1 MKHKGIAFLVT
12 VVMLV
17 TMVPM
22 MAFADVEDFNLISP
36 EDPVYLRTNMGDN
49 ESVPVEFEFDA
60 DSNSNVYARVSLMK
74 GETEISY
81 RLRTLHLDDES
92 WEGTINLP
100 VKKGTIEGVYDI
112 EIELTQ
118 DEELFAESEEGEGM
132 IIIDNTAPTS
142 SIETPLN
149 MKEFATNSSITISGE
164 AIDANIAGTETDGSG
179 VAGVAVLI
187 TGPGGYSRTPDVDG
201 DNDWDVE
208 WDTPNTPGAY
218 VISARATDEA
228 GNVQTKATTI
238 TVYVGMDAPET
249 YSIEMEATPNEGG
262 TCAAITEGPYVLG
275 APVSI
280 SASAFSEYV
289 FTGWSATAGA
299 GTFANAKKLATIFT
313 MTDDD
318 VEEVIITAHFS
329 LIDTDDGEDQDTQA
343 YKAAPA
349 IAAEILK
356 ANGISPNAKK
366 TKGEKGENYI
376 SEVAK
381 MMGKGSSF
389 NGVDKSNYDE
399 YYAEVKEYL
408 EYLTGEEL

>member
-1 MKHKGIAFLVT
+1 MKNKGIAFLVT
-12 VVMLV
+12 AVMLV

-22 MAFADVEDFNLISP
+22 MAFADVEAFNLISP

-60 DSNSNVYARVSLMK
+60 DSNSNVYAKVSLMK

-81 RLRTLHLDDES
+81 RLQTLHLLDDES
-92 WEGTINLP
+92 WKGTINLP

-112 EIELTQ
+112 EIALTQ
-118 DEELFAESEEGEGM
+118 DEDEELFPESEEGQGM

-149 MKEFATNSSITISGE
+149 IAELATNSSIIISGE
-164 AIDANIAGTETDGSG
+164 AIDADISGTEIDGSG

-201 DNDWDVE
+201 DKDWDAE
-208 WDTPNTPGAY
+208 WTTPTVPGAY
-218 VISARATDEA
+218 VISARATDNV
-228 GNVQTKATTI
+228 GNVQTTATTI

-249 YSIEMEATPNEGG
+249 YSIEMEAKPNEGG

-280 SASAFSEYV
+280 SATAKSGYE
-289 FTGWSATAGA
+289 FTGWTATTGA
-299 GTFANAKKLATIFT
+299 GIFANANKLTTTFT
-313 MTDDD
+313 MTNDNLD
-318 VEEVIITAHFS
+318 EVTITAHFS
-329 LIDTDDGEDQDTQA
+329 LKGTDDNGEDEDTVG

-356 ANGISPNAKK
+356 ANGIAPNAKGG
-366 TKGEKGENYI
+366 KGEKGMNYI
-376 SEVAK
+376 SEVARTLD
-381 MMGKGSSF
+381 KGAS
-389 NGVDKSNYDE
+389 YE
-399 YYAEVKEYL
+399 EVLQYL
-408 EYLTGEEL
+408 EGLTGEKLDD